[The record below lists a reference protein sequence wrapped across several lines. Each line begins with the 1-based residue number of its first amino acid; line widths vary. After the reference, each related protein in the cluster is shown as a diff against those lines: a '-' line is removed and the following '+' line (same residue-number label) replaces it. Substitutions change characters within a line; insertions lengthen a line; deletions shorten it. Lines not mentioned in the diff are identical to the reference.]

1 MTQTMTQKAHPWPF
15 PSTKR
20 PRLRMRPSSGHF
32 LHENLI
38 YPCQS
43 RKPHTFG
50 SLTKSHL
57 QNSSMPPLREL
68 PDKTTLI
75 ASPAFLIASR
85 CTWSGHF
92 RSA

>member
-1 MTQTMTQKAHPWPF
+1 F
-15 PSTKR
+15 PSIELTH
-20 PRLRMRPSSGHF
+20 LRMRPSSGHF

-68 PDKTTLI
+68 PDKATLI

-85 CTWSGHF
+85 CTWLGHF